1 MTAYLLGLDLA
12 QSQDY
17 TALGVAEAIPPADR
31 GGERGYHV
39 RHLERL
45 RGVSYV
51 DIGAHVRDLAAVLR
65 RPPPDAAHGRPTG
78 SRPAAT
84 VVYDR
89 TGVGAAVGD
98 VLDRAEIDATL
109 IGVTIHGGDRV
120 ACEAGIYR
128 VPKRDLVS
136 ALIVA
141 FQNGRLKIAAD
152 LALAPVLTK
161 ELTNFKLKLNPATMH
176 DGYSAWREED
186 HDDLVLGLGMAVWY
200 GERFAPPPAAV
211 PYAAP
216 HVSRWQRPVW
226 SMPPRPFGE
235 RDRFR

>member
-17 TALGVAEAIPPADR
+17 TALGVAEVVPPADR

-39 RHLERL
+39 RHLGRL

-51 DIGAHVRDLAAVLR
+51 DIGAHVRDLAALLR
-65 RPPPDAAHGRPTG
+65 QPLPDAAHGRPTG
-78 SRPAAT
+78 SRPAVT

-98 VLDRAEIDATL
+98 VLARAAIDATL

-120 ACEAGIYR
+120 TFEGGIYR

-161 ELTNFKLKLNPATMH
+161 ELTNFKLKLDPATMH
-176 DGYSAWREED
+176 DSYSAWREED
-186 HDDLVLGLGMAVWY
+186 HDDLVLSLGMPVWY
-200 GERFAPPPAAV
+200 GERFAPPPSV
-211 PYAAP
+211 PPVLIY
-216 HVSRWQRPVW
+216 HESRWVRPEW
-226 SMPPRPFGE
+226 RAPPRPLGE
-235 RDRFR
+235 RRFR